1 MRALALLA
9 ASALAGCAPGQPR
22 AQAEPALAHGR
33 ATIALGESA
42 RIAGVTVRA
51 LRIEEDS
58 RCPASVQCVQAG
70 TVRLRVALDR
80 EPRETVLR
88 LNEAQTVGSGPWIEL
103 FAVCPDPRASRP
115 AAPAAYRFTL
125 IAAHGAIAPAAPG
138 PCPPTP

>member
-9 ASALAGCAPGQPR
+9 ASALTGCAPAQPR
-22 AQAEPALAHGR
+22 AQAEPAPAHGR

-58 RCPASVQCVQAG
+58 RCPASVRCVQAG

-88 LNEAQTVGSGPWIEL
+88 LNEAQTLGSGPWIAL

-115 AAPAAYRFTL
+115 AAPSAYRFTL